1 MANEISGWVTKKIGP
16 AAVALE
22 KAAEVGDFVAA

>member
-16 AAVALE
+16 AAVPLD
-22 KAAEVGDFVAA
+22 KAEQVSCHLT